1 MVPRNVQILQLE
13 VALVSHEEA
22 EDFHL
27 GSPRDEEAHG
37 EPPFELVRQIEE
49 ENEEWLRFQ
58 ILNVLTIPANIHYVG
73 ND

>member
-1 MVPRNVQILQLE
+1 MVSRNVQILQLE

-27 GSPRDEEAHG
+27 GRPRDEKAHD

-49 ENEEWLRFQ
+49 ENEKWLRF
-58 ILNVLTIPANIHYVG
+58 
-73 ND
+73 